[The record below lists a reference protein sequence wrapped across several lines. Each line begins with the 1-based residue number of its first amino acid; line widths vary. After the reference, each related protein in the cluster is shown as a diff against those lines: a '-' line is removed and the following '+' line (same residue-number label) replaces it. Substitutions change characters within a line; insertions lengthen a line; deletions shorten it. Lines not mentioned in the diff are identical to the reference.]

1 MTKPSLDP
9 TALAASLDSPSGGAG
24 KDMSAH
30 ATGTRPDPVIH
41 DDLDMRIG
49 RDGTWFYHGSP
60 IARKPMVK
68 LFASVLSRDED
79 GVYWLTTPVEKGR
92 IEVDDAPFLA
102 VGLEVGGAGRD
113 QVLRFRTNI
122 DDEVTAGPDH
132 PIRVALDPA
141 SREPAPY
148 LLVRGR
154 LEALI
159 ARSVFYELVEL
170 GVEEVVDGETLYGVW
185 SAGSFFAIGSL
196 GPMGSPWDAP

>member
-9 TALAASLDSPSGGAG
+9 TALAASLDSSSGDDG
-24 KDMSAH
+24 KDLSAH
-30 ATGTRPDPVIH
+30 AMGTRPDPVICGH
-41 DDLDMRIG
+41 LDMRSA

-60 IARKPMVK
+60 IGRKPMVK

-79 GVYWLTTPVEKGR
+79 GIYWLTTPVEKACV
-92 IEVDDAPFLA
+92 EVDDAPFLA
-102 VGLEVGGAGRD
+102 VELEVGGTGRD

-148 LLVRGR
+148 VLVRGR

-170 GVEEVVDGETLYGVW
+170 GVEETVDGETHYGVW
-185 SAGSFFAIGSL
+185 SAGSFCPIGSL
-196 GPMGSPWDAP
+196 RDAP

>member
-24 KDMSAH
+24 TDSPAH
-30 ATGTRPDPVIH
+30 ATGTRPDPIIH
-41 DDLDMRIG
+41 DDLNMRIG

-92 IEVDDAPFLA
+92 VEVDDAPFLA
-102 VGLEVGGAGRD
+102 VGLEVGGAGRN

-122 DDEVTAGPDH
+122 DDEVTADADH

-159 ARSVFYELVEL
+159 NRSVFYELVGL
-170 GVEEVVDGETLYGVW
+170 GVEQIIEGETLFGLW
-185 SAGSFFAIGSL
+185 SAGHFFPLGNLGDGS
-196 GPMGSPWDAP
+196 

>member
-24 KDMSAH
+24 TDRPAH
-30 ATGTRPDPVIH
+30 ATGTRPDPIIH
-41 DDLDMRIG
+41 DDLNMRIG

-92 IEVDDAPFLA
+92 VEVDDAPFLA

-122 DDEVTAGPDH
+122 DDEVTADADH

-148 LLVRGR
+148 AIVSTRISTGSKL
-154 LEALI
+154 AI
-159 ARSVFYELVEL
+159 
-170 GVEEVVDGETLYGVW
+170 EVT
-185 SAGSFFAIGSL
+185 S
-196 GPMGSPWDAP
+196 DAPDGVTVSPFGPHSLAERTGAFAAA

>member
-1 MTKPSLDP
+1 MTKPLLDP
-9 TALAASLDSPSGGAG
+9 TALAASLDSSSGGAG
-24 KDMSAH
+24 KDISAH
-30 ATGTRPDPVIH
+30 ATGTRPHPVICG
-41 DDLDMRIG
+41 DLDMRIG

-60 IARKPMVK
+60 IGRKPLVK
-68 LFASVLSRDED
+68 LFASVLNRDED

-92 IEVDDAPFLA
+92 VEVDDAPFLA
-102 VGLEVGGAGRD
+102 VALEVSGAGRD

-132 PIRVALDPA
+132 PIRVAFDPA
-141 SREPAPY
+141 SQEPSPY

-170 GVEEVVDGETLYGVW
+170 GVEETVGGETHYGVW
-185 SAGSFFAIGSL
+185 SAGSFFPIGSL
-196 GPMGSPWDAP
+196 EDAP